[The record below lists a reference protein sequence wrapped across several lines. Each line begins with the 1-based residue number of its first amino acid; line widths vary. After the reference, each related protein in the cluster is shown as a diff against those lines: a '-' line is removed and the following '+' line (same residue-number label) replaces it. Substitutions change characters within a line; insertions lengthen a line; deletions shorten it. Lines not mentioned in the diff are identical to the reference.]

1 MSQII
6 ITESQLTRLK
16 SNLNDGQ
23 LNEAWY
29 NTVMDVVGLADPTG
43 VVDIVNG
50 ISYFTQGE
58 TLFGILS
65 IIAAVPYAGDVVAKP
80 VMGAMKLGS
89 ASTKTLEAAL
99 KAVSRFPPGSPEYK
113 AAIKSLDTLANST
126 GVVGKLLQ
134 SASSWAPKINRAL
147 DGIPLGPFKGMKNTL
162 MDYFTLLG
170 RAGAKSKGLQNR
182 VKVALAAPTPANLQ
196 RNIPVIQNYLK
207 TSKIFDPASLSKPG
221 FMSQVFFGGI
231 PRIFRSPEGRRLKIL
246 MQSTKWWLG
255 FLDYIGLGNFVG
267 PEEVIAQMGDPEFQ
281 RRLEQYQN
289 TPEARRYF
297 EEDFGQGQPVDQTKS
312 QPSQDQS
319 SSQSSAEIDPFA
331 KFLRNLFM
339 GQLNPLP
346 V

>member
-1 MSQII
+1 
-6 ITESQLTRLK
+6 
-16 SNLNDGQ
+16 
-23 LNEAWY
+23 
-29 NTVMDVVGLADPTG
+29 MDIVGLADPTG

-65 IIAAVPYAGDVVAKP
+65 IVAAIPYAGDVVAKP

-113 AAIKSLDTLANST
+113 AALQSLDTLANST
-126 GVVGKLLQ
+126 GVVGKFLQ

-207 TSKIFDPASLSKPG
+207 TSKIFDPAVLSKPG

-255 FLDYIGLGNFVG
+255 FLDYVGLGNFVG

-297 EEDFGQGQPVDQTKS
+297 EEDFGQGQPVDQTQS
-312 QPSQDQS
+312 QPSQNQS
-319 SSQSSAEIDPFA
+319 SSQSSAEMDPFA

-339 GQLNPLP
+339 GQINPLP

>member
-16 SNLNDGQ
+16 SNLNEDQ

-29 NTVMDVVGLADPTG
+29 NTVMDIVGLADPTG

-65 IIAAVPYAGDVVAKP
+65 IVAAIPYAGDVVAKP

-99 KAVSRFPPGSPEYK
+99 KAVSRFPPNSPEYK
-113 AAIKSLDTLANST
+113 AALQSLDTLANST
-126 GVVGKLLQ
+126 GIVGKFLQ

-182 VKVALAAPTPANLQ
+182 VKVALAAPKPANLQ

-207 TSKIFDPASLSKPG
+207 TSKIFDPAALSKPG

-255 FLDYIGLGNFVG
+255 FLDYVGLGNFVG

-297 EEDFGQGQPVDQTKS
+297 EEDFGQGQPVDQTQS

-319 SSQSSAEIDPFA
+319 SSQSSTEMDPFA

-339 GQLNPLP
+339 GQINPLP

>member
-1 MSQII
+1 
-6 ITESQLTRLK
+6 
-16 SNLNDGQ
+16 
-23 LNEAWY
+23 
-29 NTVMDVVGLADPTG
+29 VGLADPTG

-126 GVVGKLLQ
+126 GPVGKLLQ

-289 TPEARRYF
+289 TPQARRYF
-297 EEDFGQGQPVDQTKS
+297 EEDFGQGQPVDQTQS

-319 SSQSSAEIDPFA
+319 SSESSAEMDPFA

>member
-170 RAGAKSKGLQNR
+170 RAGAKSKGFQNR

-289 TPEARRYF
+289 TPQARRYF
-297 EEDFGQGQPVDQTKS
+297 EEDFGQGQPVDQTQS

-319 SSQSSAEIDPFA
+319 SSESSAEMDPFA

>member
-289 TPEARRYF
+289 TPQARRYF
-297 EEDFGQGQPVDQTKS
+297 EEDFGQGQPVDQTQS

-319 SSQSSAEIDPFA
+319 SSESSAEMDPFA

>member
-1 MSQII
+1 
-6 ITESQLTRLK
+6 
-16 SNLNDGQ
+16 
-23 LNEAWY
+23 
-29 NTVMDVVGLADPTG
+29 MDVVGLADPTG

-289 TPEARRYF
+289 TPQARRYF
-297 EEDFGQGQPVDQTKS
+297 EEDFGQGQPVDQTQS

-319 SSQSSAEIDPFA
+319 SSESSAEMDPFA

>member
-170 RAGAKSKGLQNR
+170 RAGSKSKGLQNR

-207 TSKIFDPASLSKPG
+207 TSKIFDPAALSKPG

-297 EEDFGQGQPVDQTKS
+297 EEDFGQGQPVDQTQS

-319 SSQSSAEIDPFA
+319 SSESSAEMDPFA

>member
-126 GVVGKLLQ
+126 GPVGKLLQ

-297 EEDFGQGQPVDQTKS
+297 EEDFGQGQPVDQTQS

-319 SSQSSAEIDPFA
+319 SSESSAEMDPFA

>member
-289 TPEARRYF
+289 TPQARRYF
-297 EEDFGQGQPVDQTKS
+297 EEDFGQGQPVDQTQS

-319 SSQSSAEIDPFA
+319 SSESSAEIDPFA

>member
-1 MSQII
+1 
-6 ITESQLTRLK
+6 
-16 SNLNDGQ
+16 
-23 LNEAWY
+23 
-29 NTVMDVVGLADPTG
+29 
-43 VVDIVNG
+43 
-50 ISYFTQGE
+50 
-58 TLFGILS
+58 
-65 IIAAVPYAGDVVAKP
+65 
-80 VMGAMKLGS
+80 MGAMKLGS

-207 TSKIFDPASLSKPG
+207 TSKIFDPAALSKPG

-339 GQLNPLP
+339 GQLNPIP
-346 V
+346 GV

>member
-29 NTVMDVVGLADPTG
+29 NTVMDIVGLADPTG

-65 IIAAVPYAGDVVAKP
+65 IVAAIPYAGDVVAKP

-113 AAIKSLDTLANST
+113 AALQSLDTLANST
-126 GVVGKLLQ
+126 GVVGKFLQ

-207 TSKIFDPASLSKPG
+207 TSKIFDPAVLSKPG

-255 FLDYIGLGNFVG
+255 FLDYVGLGNFVG

-297 EEDFGQGQPVDQTKS
+297 EEDFGQGQPVDQTQS
-312 QPSQDQS
+312 QPSQNQS
-319 SSQSSAEIDPFA
+319 SSQSSAEMDPFA

-339 GQLNPLP
+339 GQINPLP

>member
-126 GVVGKLLQ
+126 GPVGKLLQ

-289 TPEARRYF
+289 TPQARRYF
-297 EEDFGQGQPVDQTKS
+297 EEDFGQGQPVDQTQS

-319 SSQSSAEIDPFA
+319 SSESSAEMDPFA

>member
-16 SNLNDGQ
+16 SNLNEDQ

-29 NTVMDVVGLADPTG
+29 NTVMDIVGLADPTG

-65 IIAAVPYAGDVVAKP
+65 IVAAIPYAGDVVAKP

-113 AAIKSLDTLANST
+113 AALQSLDTLANST
-126 GVVGKLLQ
+126 GVVGKFLQ

-170 RAGAKSKGLQNR
+170 RAGSKSKGLQNR

-207 TSKIFDPASLSKPG
+207 TSKIFDPAALSKPG

-297 EEDFGQGQPVDQTKS
+297 EEDFGQGQPVDQTQT

-319 SSQSSAEIDPFA
+319 SSQSSTEMDPFA

-339 GQLNPLP
+339 GQINPLP

>member
-16 SNLNDGQ
+16 SNLNEDQ

-29 NTVMDVVGLADPTG
+29 NTVMDIVGLADPTG

-289 TPEARRYF
+289 TPQARRYF
-297 EEDFGQGQPVDQTKS
+297 EEDFGQGQPVDQTQS

-319 SSQSSAEIDPFA
+319 SSESSAEMDPFA